1 VKEFTLDKKRVLFNA
16 SFSSKMEGAILFFF
30 APNCMTEFYESELRT
45 AIEAVAQAC
54 DLAKKMQG
62 KLEAL
67 DVVGKED
74 FSPVTITDFSCQALI
89 NMHLHSHFP
98 EDPIMGEEDA
108 LFLRQPQNEKIK
120 EKVIE
125 QIERIYPEI
134 HEQEILDAIDFG
146 GWGGGAEG
154 RFWVLDPI
162 DGTRGFIRNEQYAV
176 ALGLIV
182 KGQVVLGVLGCP
194 RLHQKGAENGGIFTA
209 VRGQG
214 TELRCFGSQEKK
226 KIQVNRQP
234 DHQEIIFCEPHES
247 SKSHSHLIAF
257 QIAQALRQNS
267 RPFRLDSQCKY
278 AMVALGEAS
287 IYLRI
292 PVTEIHRE
300 KIWDHAAG
308 MLIVEEAGGKVTDLL
323 GKPLDYTLGKTLSS
337 NKGLIASNGVYHDEV
352 VQAAARFLS

>member
-1 VKEFTLDKKRVLFNA
+1 MKK
-16 SFSSKMEGAILFFF
+16 
-30 APNCMTEFYESELRT
+30 FYESELQT

-89 NMHLHSHFP
+89 NMHLHKRFP
-98 EDPIMGEEDA
+98 DVPIMGEEDA

-120 EKVIE
+120 IKVIE
-125 QIERIYPEI
+125 QIERIYPDI
-134 HEQEILDAIDFG
+134 QESQILDAIDFG
-146 GWGGGAEG
+146 GWNGGSEG

-176 ALGLIV
+176 ALALIED
-182 KGQVVLGVLGCP
+182 GQVILGVLGCP
-194 RLHQKGAENGGIFTA
+194 RLHHQGKENGGIFSA
-209 VRGQG
+209 VRGKG
-214 TELRCFGSQEKK
+214 AELCFFHSSEKIAIHVNSHPSRTE
-226 KIQVNRQP
+226 V
-234 DHQEIIFCEPHES
+234 IFCEPHDA
-247 SKSHSHLIAF
+247 SKSHSPILAYE
-257 QIAQALRQNS
+257 IAQSIKKNPK
-267 RPFRLDSQCKY
+267 PFPLDSQCKY

-292 PVTEIHRE
+292 PVSDTHRE

-308 MLIVEEAGGKVTDLL
+308 MIIVEEAGGKVTDLF

-352 VQAAARFLS
+352 VQAAKRLLPT